1 MHSETVVH
9 AYTFVCYGPNNL
21 KHLQDNDFAKLVK
34 LNMYLQGGGYALMC
48 PWRYDVS
55 AAAGSYR
62 YAFWVGV
69 TGTTSVAQYT
79 PFTLSI
85 RYGIGG

>member
-1 MHSETVVH
+1 MMI
-9 AYTFVCYGPNNL
+9 
-21 KHLQDNDFAKLVK
+21 VK
-34 LNMYLQGGGYALMC
+34 ALIKWAVLLQGAEYGFVC

-55 AAAGSYR
+55 AEAGSYR

-69 TGTTSVAQYT
+69 TGTSSAAQYA

-85 RYGIGG
+85 R